1 MKVAICLHL
10 LWRWSNIKKL
20 APIAGE
26 CTSGTVSIMVFYRCG
41 LLFPAKSSNKT
52 TSKATIRFT
61 KERANQIS
69 ESSDFLWNISPKFQP
84 SRHLI
89 TRQLKY
95 KNNVWYVSQKIG
107 RRRSD
112 VLIVNFEKI
121 SHIVLVFLLIADFE
135 QVNVGWEEEKY
146 NESKHSL
153 SNYSFLSKDSTLR
166 SFPKEMLKQAT
177 YILSQIQNNWD
188 LNWKMGKNWRWF
200 ISNWCLEVPMK

>member
-10 LWRWSNIKKL
+10 LRRWSNIKKL

-41 LLFPAKSSNKT
+41 LLFPAKSSKQNHFQSNNT
-52 TSKATIRFT
+52 FH
-61 KERANQIS
+61 ER
-69 ESSDFLWNISPKFQP
+69 ESQSDFRKQWFLVKYFTEVPTQQTFNNP
-84 SRHLI
+84 
-89 TRQLKY
+89 KY

-121 SHIVLVFLLIADFE
+121 SHSVLVFLLIADFE

-153 SNYSFLSKDSTLR
+153 SNYSFLPKYSTLR
-166 SFPKEMLKQAT
+166 SFPREMLKQAT

-200 ISNWCLEVPMK
+200 ISNWCLEVLMK

>member
-1 MKVAICLHL
+1 MK
-10 LWRWSNIKKL
+10 
-20 APIAGE
+20 
-26 CTSGTVSIMVFYRCG
+26 Y
-41 LLFPAKSSNKT
+41 
-52 TSKATIRFT
+52 FT
-61 KERANQIS
+61 EVPTQQTFN
-69 ESSDFLWNISPKFQP
+69 NP
-84 SRHLI
+84 
-89 TRQLKY
+89 KY

-121 SHIVLVFLLIADFE
+121 SHSVLVFLLIADFE

-153 SNYSFLSKDSTLR
+153 SNYSFLPKYSTLR
-166 SFPKEMLKQAT
+166 SFPREMLKQAT

-200 ISNWCLEVPMK
+200 ISNWCLEVLMK